1 MKKAVNL
8 GLVVVF
14 VCIAYFGYAQTVVS
28 NDNGLFLSNNP
39 SNSAKDFINA
49 TKVSNPKEIASSEK
63 DISNPIFQVTSTSSA
78 AKEILS
84 SLPPSLT
91 ASESIA
97 TKTVEPIDEGALPL
111 FSNKTQ
117 NSSRQ
122 MTEAANSFTATFSL
136 FTSLIG
142 IIILALAASW
152 FIQKKTGLTANN
164 FGKVLG
170 IVPLDTKRFIYIVD
184 VMGKM
189 LVLGVTEQNI
199 TFLTEITDKDTID
212 AYRLKY
218 GQSVTPGLD
227 KLFPFLKKDNA
238 DNEEAKTSGES
249 LKIMAEKTTKEIKSE
264 IEENRK
270 KRENRL
276 RNMIIKKSQ
285 E

>member
-14 VCIAYFGYAQTVVS
+14 VWRAYFCYAQTVVS
-28 NDNGLFLSNNP
+28 NDNGLFLSNNS

-49 TKVSNPKEIASSEK
+49 TKLSSPKEIASSEK
-63 DISNPIFQVTSTSSA
+63 DISNPISQAPSTSSV

-84 SLPPSLT
+84 SPPPSLT
-91 ASESIA
+91 ASESTA

-111 FSNKTQ
+111 FTNKTQ
-117 NSSRQ
+117 NSSKQ

-152 FIQKKTGLTANN
+152 YIQKKTGLTANN

-227 KLFPFLKKDNA
+227 KLFPFLKKDN
-238 DNEEAKTSGES
+238 EESKSSDES
-249 LKIMAEKTTKEIKSE
+249 LKLMAEKSTKEIKSE

>member
-14 VCIAYFGYAQTVVS
+14 VWIAYFGYAQTVVS
-28 NDNGLFLSNNP
+28 NDNGLFLSNNS

-49 TKVSNPKEIASSEK
+49 TKLSSPKEIASSEK
-63 DISNPIFQVTSTSSA
+63 DISNPISQAPSTSSV

-84 SLPPSLT
+84 SPPPSLT
-91 ASESIA
+91 ASESTA

-111 FSNKTQ
+111 FTNKTQ
-117 NSSRQ
+117 NSSKQ

-227 KLFPFLKKDNA
+227 KLFPFLKKDN
-238 DNEEAKTSGES
+238 EEAKTSDES
-249 LKIMAEKTTKEIKSE
+249 LKLMAEKSTKEIKSE
-264 IEENRK
+264 IEDNRK

>member
-8 GLVVVF
+8 GLVVIF

-28 NDNGLFLSNNP
+28 NDNGLFLSNN
-39 SNSAKDFINA
+39 SSSSAKDFINA
-49 TKVSNPKEIASSEK
+49 TKVSSPKEIASSEK
-63 DISNPIFQVTSTSSA
+63 DISSPISQVSSTSSA

-84 SLPPSLT
+84 SPPPSLT

-97 TKTVEPIDEGALPL
+97 TKAVEPIDEGALPL

-122 MTEAANSFTATFSL
+122 MTQAANSFTATFSL

-170 IVPLDTKRFIYIVD
+170 IVPLDTKRFIYIID

-227 KLFPFLKKDNA
+227 KLFPFLKKDN
-238 DNEEAKTSGES
+238 EEAKTSDES
-249 LKIMAEKTTKEIKSE
+249 LKLMAEKSTKEIKSE